1 MNKFLSL
8 LVCAAVGVLSLR
20 LSGSAIYV
28 DPSTGSDDEGDGSE
42 SAPYKTLGKGLEVS
56 LEPSSL
62 YNALYLGPG
71 RYVLTNNVEFGRATN
86 RGVENSIRL
95 IGRSGNRDD
104 VIIDGQGQYWWHQK
118 NYERGICS
126 VTFSNLYANATQ
138 ALMLYSAGY
147 GVDDGSDT
155 RIFSNCVVTCC
166 KTVGSGDTVNIVQMS
181 GQVGMRDCVVRNC
194 TAARDVVMGQG
205 GCRVDCCEFTSNTAY
220 AVVELTSFA
229 YGDRDRYAASHASGS
244 SFKGNGATSG
254 VLVGVPV
261 VENTSFVSN
270 VMGNGVCVYNQQFSN
285 TPIRMRESV
294 FDSNTS
300 TNAQNQTGCWGL
312 FFNNA
317 SLKSSLIEN
326 CVFSHGSAPNIGGQW
341 NAGGGAI
348 RFLVKGLGGGEFLVR
363 NVAFIDNDYGT
374 AQGSI
379 LGFFL
384 NQVTDAG
391 TIRFENC
398 TLAGNSVANN
408 KTAVYFNDANLSS
421 VFFVNCV
428 FDTVYANGTHVHGI
442 GGVSGWDAFEYSN
455 MSNCLFAS
463 AFAHEFDAAQKIVN
477 GADPLFAEGS
487 YVPSKNSPLVDVG
500 TNSAWMTTAYDL
512 QRKPNGKPACKR
524 IVNGTVDI
532 GAYEYRAIPG
542 LCLIVR

>member
-62 YNALYLGPG
+62 YDALYLGPG
-71 RYVLTNNVEFGRATN
+71 RYVLTNNVEFGRN
-86 RGVENSIRL
+86 GFRGNAYVIRL
-95 IGRSGNRDD
+95 IGWSGNRDD

-147 GVDDGSDT
+147 GVDDGST
-155 RIFSNCVVTCC
+155 MRVFSNCVVTCC
-166 KTVGSGDTVNIVQMS
+166 KTVGSGDTANVVQMS
-181 GQVGMRDCVVRNC
+181 GVVGMRDCVVRNC

-205 GCRVDCCEFTSNTAY
+205 GCRIDNCEFTSNTAY
-220 AVVELTSFA
+220 SVVELTNFA
-229 YGDRDRYAASHASGS
+229 YGDFDRYAASHASGS
-244 SFKGNGATSG
+244 SFKGNGARCAILSG
-254 VLVGVPV
+254 IPV
-261 VENTSFVSN
+261 IENSSFVSN
-270 VMGNGVCVYNQQFSN
+270 VMGKGICQYIQNFSS
-285 TPIRMRESV
+285 PVKVRESV
-294 FDSNTS
+294 FDSNVA
-300 TNAQNQTGCWGL
+300 TNVANQEGCWGL
-312 FFNNA
+312 CFINS
-317 SLKSSLIEN
+317 SLKTSLIEN
-326 CVFSHGSAPNIGGQW
+326 CVFTRNSAPNIGGQW

-348 RFLVKGLGGGEFLVR
+348 RFSAQSLGNGEFLVR
-363 NVAFIDNDYGT
+363 NVAFIDNGYGT

-384 NQVTDAG
+384 SQVTDAG

-398 TLAGNSVANN
+398 TFAGNSVANN

-463 AFAHEFDAAQKIVN
+463 AFPREFDAAQKIVN

-500 TNSAWMTTAYDL
+500 QNAAWMTTAYDL